1 MVNSLSNSSHVLFA
15 NGALRTFQGETIP
28 GHQFFTF
35 PSLNSIPSSMD
46 ATMRVYNATLWIR
59 LELKLKPKSKA
70 NKGAGGM
77 SGTDNHWSIHSG
89 NKVLILWVFRIING
103 SKPAET
109 MSKEEEFSK
118 HTEMIAKHTIPH
130 ESGLGWQQI
139 DLTNAVRQW
148 HGEKRNDSL
157 KLFVDCSGC
166 GNKIRVHIFEHAANH
181 NQLHHFARIGLY
193 SSRKQKQLLMMN
205 GAPRSM
211 VKAKHPKS
219 QERKAK
225 YGEGTDDDYNRP
237 HLFVSLDTTQVRRLR
252 RRALDCTGAPNEQC
266 CKQKFYVD
274 FKALKWDDWIIR
286 PHGYYANYCK
296 GSCHLADKFNSEYH
310 YVIDQYRRQGNA
322 GGRGLGKMHHKAGGG
337 GAGAG
342 GGAGLAGIHQCCAP
356 VKYSP
361 MSLIFYGPDGRIIK
375 QDLAKMIVEECGC
388 P

>member
-1 MVNSLSNSSHVLFA
+1 
-15 NGALRTFQGETIP
+15 
-28 GHQFFTF
+28 
-35 PSLNSIPSSMD
+35 MD
-46 ATMRVYNATLWIR
+46 GTMRVYNATLWIR

-70 NKGAGGM
+70 NKGSGSMA
-77 SGTDNHWSIHSG
+77 GTDSHWNIHGG
-89 NKVLILWVFRIING
+89 NKVLVLWVFRIING

-118 HTEMIAKHTIPH
+118 HTEMIAKHTIPL
-130 ESGLGWQQI
+130 ETGLGWQQI

-181 NQLHHFARIGLY
+181 HHLAHLARVGLY
-193 SSRKQKQLLMMN
+193 GSSRKQKPVLMMD
-205 GAPRSM
+205 GAPRSV

-219 QERKAK
+219 QERKVA

-237 HLFVSLDTTQVRRLR
+237 HLFVSLATTQVRRLR

-296 GSCHLADKFNSEYH
+296 GSCHLADRFSSEYH
-310 YVIDQYRRQGNA
+310 YVIDQYRRQGGA
-322 GGRGLGKMHHKAGGG
+322 GNRGLGKMHHKAGGG
-337 GAGAG
+337 GGGGAG

>member
-1 MVNSLSNSSHVLFA
+1 MV
-15 NGALRTFQGETIP
+15 RMDGETIP

-46 ATMRVYNATLWIR
+46 GTMRVYNATLWIR
-59 LELKLKPKSKA
+59 LELKVKPKSKTS
-70 NKGAGGM
+70 KTAGSM
-77 SGTDNHWSIHSG
+77 SGPDNHWNIHG
-89 NKVLILWVFRIING
+89 G
-103 SKPAET
+103 
-109 MSKEEEFSK
+109 
-118 HTEMIAKHTIPH
+118 AKHTIPL

-166 GNKIRVHIFEHAANH
+166 GNKIRVHIFEHAANTH
-181 NQLHHFARIGLY
+181 RPAHFGRGALNGTGRRQGPVV
-193 SSRKQKQLLMMN
+193 LL
-205 GAPRSM
+205 GGSPPRTM
-211 VKAKHPKS
+211 VKAKHAKA
-219 QERKAK
+219 QERGGKAA
-225 YGEGTDDDYNRP
+225 YGTATDDDYNRP
-237 HLFVSLDTTQVRRLR
+237 HLFVSLATTQVRRLR

-296 GSCHLADKFNSEYH
+296 GSCHLADRFSSEYH
-310 YVIDQYRRQGNA
+310 YVIDQYRRQGGG
-322 GGRGLGKMHHKAGGG
+322 GGRGLGKLHHKAGGG
-337 GAGAG
+337 SAGRGGAGAG
-342 GGAGLAGIHQCCAP
+342 GLAGIHQCCAP

>member
-1 MVNSLSNSSHVLFA
+1 
-15 NGALRTFQGETIP
+15 
-28 GHQFFTF
+28 
-35 PSLNSIPSSMD
+35 MD

-70 NKGAGGM
+70 NKGAGSM
-77 SGTDNHWSIHSG
+77 SGTDNHWSIHGG

-181 NQLHHFARIGLY
+181 HQLHHFARIGLY
-193 SSRKQKQLLMMN
+193 SSRKQKPLVMMN

-211 VKAKHPKS
+211 MKVKHPKS

-296 GSCHLADKFNSEYH
+296 GSCHLVDKFSTEYH
-310 YVIDQYRRQGNA
+310 YVIDQYRRQGNV
-322 GGRGLGKMHHKAGGG
+322 GGRGLGKMHHKSGGG
-337 GAGAG
+337 GAGAAG
-342 GGAGLAGIHQCCAP
+342 AAGLAGIHQCCAP

>member
-1 MVNSLSNSSHVLFA
+1 MQLKWISLLDSLDEI
-15 NGALRTFQGETIP
+15 GETIP

-46 ATMRVYNATLWIR
+46 GTMRVYNATLWIR
-59 LELKLKPKSKA
+59 LELKLKAKKA
-70 NKGAGGM
+70 NKGTAITGN
-77 SGTDNHWSIHSG
+77 DNHWIHG
-89 NKVLILWVFRIING
+89 ANKALVLWVFRIING

-118 HTEMIAKHTIPH
+118 HTEMIAKHTIPL

-139 DLTNAVRQW
+139 DLTSAVRQW

-166 GNKIRVHIFEHAANH
+166 GNKIRVHIFEHASNH
-181 NQLHHFARIGLY
+181 HHLHHFSRVGLY
-193 SSRKQKQLLMMN
+193 DSKRQKPLVMMN

-211 VKAKHPKS
+211 VKTKYSKS
-219 QERKAK
+219 QEGKAV
-225 YGEGTDDDYNRP
+225 YREVTDDDYNRP
-237 HLFVSLDTTQVRRLR
+237 HLFVSIATTQVRRLR
-252 RRALDCTGAPNEQC
+252 RRALDCSGAPNEQC

-296 GSCHLADKFNSEYH
+296 GSCHLADKFSTEYH
-310 YVIDQYRRQGNA
+310 YVIDQYRRQGNS
-322 GGRGLGKMHHKAGGG
+322 GNRGLSKMHHKSGSGANGGG
-337 GAGAG
+337 GS
-342 GGAGLAGIHQCCAP
+342 GLAGIHQCCAP